1 LSPQKFGPKIAAGFG
16 YKIFWFLDMDIG
28 FGYKNFWVLGLGI
41 YTQPKPT
48 PETQKFLGVNVCVQG
63 HFFEIINYKLSKKT
77 TKMIAF
83 L

>member
-1 LSPQKFGPKIAAGFG
+1 MTSIKFFG
-16 YKIFWFLDMDIG
+16 
-28 FGYKNFWVLGLGI
+28 FWVWILGLGIKFFGFWIWILGLGIKILGLGI

-48 PETQKFLGVNVCVQG
+48 PKTQKFLSVNVCVQG